1 VPDPAA
7 RRGRPDGPHAL
18 TEKAAFSLQK
28 RRKGSAASG
37 KAQMPRTRSIRPMW
51 ARPAQSIMPFMF
63 NDHLLRTLSRTRVDD
78 ARRAARDRHAEARGG
93 PTPRL
98 AAVASSQDAPLTI
111 RHAAAADMRA
121 LERLAALDS
130 HRIPSGELFV
140 AEVEGRLVAAVSI
153 DTGAVI
159 ADPFEPT
166 ASIVRLLRLQTS
178 AVGIPTPRPVAVAA
192 AEPTLPKAA

>member
-1 VPDPAA
+1 
-7 RRGRPDGPHAL
+7 
-18 TEKAAFSLQK
+18 
-28 RRKGSAASG
+28 
-37 KAQMPRTRSIRPMW
+37 MW

-78 ARRAARDRHAEARGG
+78 ARRAAHDRHAEVRGR
-93 PTPRL
+93 PTPRV
-98 AAVASSQDAPLTI
+98 AVVASSQDAPPTI

-159 ADPFEPT
+159 ADPFEHT
-166 ASIVRLLRLQTS
+166 APIVKLLRLQTS